1 MDAWTPETYQ
11 QTILNQHP
19 LVLLSFSADWCEPS
33 RLQVPVLEELRTA
46 YSDRAHIDIFDVDQQ
61 TALADHWQVRTLPA
75 CLLFARGEL
84 VEALAGFQA
93 REYLQEYLDYLSET
107 LKQTQAD

>member
-1 MDAWTPETYQ
+1 MDTWLPEVYQ
-11 QTILNQHP
+11 QTVLDRHP
-19 LVLLSFSADWCEPS
+19 LVLISFTADWCEPS
-33 RLQVPVLEELRTA
+33 RLQIGILEELRAT

-61 TALADHWQVRTLPA
+61 SKLADHWQVRTLPA

-93 REYLQEYLDYLSET
+93 REYLQEYLDYLAET
-107 LKQTQAD
+107 LKQTPAG